1 MTLRALILG
10 LALIGGPAAGA
21 ELVPYVVTDGAITA
35 PLAGTDPGD
44 PARGLAL
51 VRDMTNA
58 SCLICH
64 VLPIADE
71 PDMGEIGPPLNGIAS
86 RASAGELRL
95 RLVDSKQIF
104 PDTMMPSYY
113 VVDGL
118 VGVDAP
124 YAGAPIYSAQQIEDV
139 LAYLLTL
146 EGME

>member
-1 MTLRALILG
+1 VILRALILG

-21 ELVPYVVTDGAITA
+21 DLVPYVVRDGAIDA
-35 PLAGTDPGD
+35 PLAGTEPGD

-51 VRDMTNA
+51 VSDMNNV

-71 PDMGEIGPPLNGIAS
+71 PDMGEIGPPLDGIAS
-86 RASAGELRL
+86 RTGAGELRL

-124 YAGAPIYSAQQIEDV
+124 YAGTPIYSAQQIEDV

-146 EGME
+146 EEM